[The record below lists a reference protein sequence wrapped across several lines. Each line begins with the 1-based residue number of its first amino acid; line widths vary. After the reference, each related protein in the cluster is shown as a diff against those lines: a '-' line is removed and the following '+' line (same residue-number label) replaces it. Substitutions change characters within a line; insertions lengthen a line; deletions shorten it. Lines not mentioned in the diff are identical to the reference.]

1 MASQPLALAMPST
14 RSISHLDK
22 LPDELLCMVIGYFG
36 DESHL
41 PKKSR
46 VTFILSLVNRRLR
59 ALAIPLL
66 YQHVPLSYRQFE
78 YLQRLALTKENNY
91 ASYIR
96 YCFQFQNI
104 TRKRNR

>member
-1 MASQPLALAMPST
+1 M
-14 RSISHLDK
+14 RSSGLVANLDK
-22 LPDELLCMVIGYFG
+22 LPNELLYMIMSYIG

-41 PKKSR
+41 PKKFR

-66 YQHVPLSYRQFE
+66 YQHVLLSYRQLE
-78 YLQRLALTKENNY
+78 SLQRLALTTENNY

-96 YCFQFQNI
+96 YCFPFQNI